1 MSVVN
6 KVYYLYIW
14 FSYTINF
21 KKKSFPQEKVSAIP
35 QKLMVEKLLM
45 RVESLDQKINTLY
58 YTNIQISFNIFQLE
72 NFSWFSIFQLKIMTS
87 NILKRQILNDV

>member
-6 KVYYLYIW
+6 KVYYLYIR

-45 RVESLDQKINTLY
+45 RVESLDQKKYHIL
-58 YTNIQISFNIFQLE
+58 FK
-72 NFSWFSIFQLKIMTS
+72 FQLKIFIVFHIPTE
-87 NILKRQILNDV
+87 NHDFKYTKKANFE

>member
-45 RVESLDQKINTLY
+45 RVESLDQEKNTLY
-58 YTNIQISFNIFQLE
+58 YSNFIQHFPAGKFFMVFHIPTE
-72 NFSWFSIFQLKIMTS
+72 NHDFKYSTKKANFE
-87 NILKRQILNDV
+87 